1 MRAMRKKLDKQLFTE
16 ILQNTCSYKF
26 RKFYSQ
32 ILMLESL
39 FNKVVSLKVWKL
51 KILMLRVPIY
61 YVLEQEVSIG
71 MRAMR
76 KKSKIFM
83 LQLLIYYTLELEV
96 SIGTN
101 EDIGKTK
108 REKQIVFV
116 VERWMQCLLLRLK
129 SRSAREAS
137 SHAASMG
144 NCPTVSHTCLVY
156 LSSDEF
162 FFLFL
167 VQLNKMST
175 LGGSKFLFLFLVLIS
190 SNEEWR

>member
-1 MRAMRKKLDKQLFTE
+1 MRAMRKKLNKQLFTE

-71 MRAMR
+71 MSAMR
-76 KKSKIFM
+76 KKLKIFM
-83 LQLLIYYTLELEV
+83 LQLLIYYILELEV

-137 SHAASMG
+137 RHAASMG

-175 LGGSKFLFLFLVLIS
+175 LGESTFLCFCF
-190 SNEEWR
+190 WC

>member
-1 MRAMRKKLDKQLFTE
+1 MRAMRKKLNKQLFTE

-71 MRAMR
+71 MSAMR
-76 KKSKIFM
+76 KKLKIFM
-83 LQLLIYYTLELEV
+83 LQLLIYYILELEV

-175 LGGSKFLFLFLVLIS
+175 QGGSKFLFLFLVLIS

>member
-1 MRAMRKKLDKQLFTE
+1 MRAMRKKLNKQLFTE

-61 YVLEQEVSIG
+61 YALEQEVSIG

>member
-1 MRAMRKKLDKQLFTE
+1 MRAMRKKLNKQLFTE

-83 LQLLIYYTLELEV
+83 LQLLIYCTLELEV

-137 SHAASMG
+137 SHAASMS

-190 SNEEWR
+190 SNEELR

>member
-1 MRAMRKKLDKQLFTE
+1 MRAMRKKLNKQLFTE

-167 VQLNKMST
+167 VQLNNMST